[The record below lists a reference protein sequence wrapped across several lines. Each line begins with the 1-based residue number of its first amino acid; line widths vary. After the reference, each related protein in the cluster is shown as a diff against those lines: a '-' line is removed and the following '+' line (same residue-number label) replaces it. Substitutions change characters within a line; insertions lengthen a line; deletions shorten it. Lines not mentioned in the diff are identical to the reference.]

1 VVKKALVIFVVGFAL
16 YYLFSTPEDAASA
29 VRGAFDAAISAFE
42 QVGVFVAE
50 LV

>member
-1 VVKKALVIFVVGFAL
+1 MAKKAVILFVVGFAL
-16 YYLFSTPEDAASA
+16 YYLFSTPEDAAAA
-29 VRGAFDAAISAFE
+29 VRGAFDAAINAFS